1 MQSKFNNEIS
11 LLALPFKSKN
21 KYLLEEKEFI
31 YTLSFDLRV
40 LKPSEACEL
49 LKTGVEKGFISLKN
63 GLISPSI
70 LIL

>member
-1 MQSKFNNEIS
+1 MQLEFKDENI

-31 YTLSFDLRV
+31 YALSFDLRV
-40 LKPSEACEL
+40 LKPSDAYTL
-49 LKTGVEKGFISLKN
+49 LKKGLQKGLITSKN

-70 LIL
+70 SIL